1 VRVLTA
7 LLVLSLLT
15 ACRERDLP
23 AEAADDRAAIAEDRA
38 RRVALAEDEQ
48 QLVAALA
55 LTRAVARDATKV
67 ELFVIGNEYDADFAA
82 IQGNEKAAG
91 YPIRR
96 KVAVSAAVA
105 APLIETLTDRST
117 YFEPGNGWTCIF
129 EPHHVLRVQSDGQ
142 TVNVVICLECGD
154 VSFVAQEKQL
164 ILKSVR
170 PDPNR
175 RLASVIEEIVN

>member
-1 VRVLTA
+1 MLA
-7 LLVLSLLT
+7 LLA
-15 ACRERDLP
+15 ACRRALP
-23 AEAADDRAAIAEDRA
+23 AETAADRAAIAEDRG
-38 RRVALAEDEQ
+38 RRDALAQDEK

-55 LTRAVARDATKV
+55 LTRAVARNAQNV
-67 ELFVIGNEYDADFAA
+67 ELFEVGNQFDADFAA
-82 IQGNEKAAG
+82 IKENEQASG

-96 KVAVSAAVA
+96 KVAVSREVA
-105 APLIETLTDRST
+105 APLLETLTHRST

-154 VSFVAQEKQL
+154 ISFVAEEKQV

-170 PDPNR
+170 PDANR
-175 RLASVIEEIVN
+175 KLASVIDGIAN